1 MTAALDFALPPR
13 LEAREPAEERGSGR
27 DDVRMLVSELATGR
41 VTDTHFRA
49 LPQFLRRGD
58 LVVLNTSATLPAALR
73 AWRADGSEIALH
85 WSSDLPP
92 LPPASGGWRAAGRGG
107 DSDGASDGPLAADPE
122 LAADRLRARADRS
135 EPQAEGVPLAARR
148 NRLAQSAIVELRAAG
163 GQTRLSVLHGDGAI
177 HEGEVLRLAGGG
189 RATILSPY
197 RDSQRLWIAR
207 LALDLPVVDYL
218 RRWGRPIRY
227 SYIEKAFPI
236 SAYQTVYARSEG
248 SAEMPSAGRAF
259 TRSMLACLRHS
270 GVGLAKLVLHTGVAS
285 LETHEKPYE
294 EWYEVPAAT
303 AEKVRAAKA
312 AGGRVIAVGTTV
324 VRALESSVDR
334 EGQVVASSGW
344 TDLVITPERGVHVVT
359 GLLTGLHEP
368 KATHLDMLQAIA
380 GRETLARAYAV
391 ALEREY
397 LWHEFGDLHLIV

>member
-1 MTAALDFALPPR
+1 
-13 LEAREPAEERGSGR
+13 
-27 DDVRMLVSELATGR
+27 MLVSELATGR

-49 LPQFLRRGD
+49 LPRFLRRGD

-73 AWRADGSEIALH
+73 AWREDGSEIALH
-85 WSSDLPP
+85 WSSPVPP
-92 LPPASGGWRAAGRGG
+92 LPQASGGWRAASGGG
-107 DSDGASDGPLAADPE
+107 DADSESDGPLAEHPDVTGAGR
-122 LAADRLRARADRS
+122 AARADRS
-135 EPQAEGVPLAARR
+135 DPHAEGVLLAARRSPLASSDLPLAARR
-148 NRLAQSAIVELRAAG
+148 QPLAPSGNPLAEPAVVELRAKG
-163 GQTRLSVLHGDGAI
+163 GQTRLSVLHGDAPI
-177 HEGEVLRLAGGG
+177 REGEVLTLSGGG
-189 RATILSPY
+189 RATLVAPY
-197 RDSQRLWIAR
+197 RDSERLWIAR

-227 SYIEKAFPI
+227 SYIERPFPI

-259 TRSMLACLRHS
+259 TRAMLACLRHS

-303 AEKVRAAKA
+303 AEKVRATKA

-324 VRALESSVDR
+324 VRALESSIDR
-334 EGQVVASSGW
+334 EGQVVASAGW
-344 TDLVITPERGVHVVT
+344 TDLVITPERGVRVVT

-380 GRETLARAYAV
+380 GRETLERAYEV

-397 LWHEFGDLHLIV
+397 LWHEFGDVHLIV